1 MTVFANISV
10 SADGYMAGPDQSVD
24 NPMGVGA
31 MGIHEWTIKLRA
43 WREGHGLEGG
53 EVNASTEVAE
63 AGVQNAG
70 ASVMGR
76 NMFGGGPGGWGDGSW
91 TGWWGDEPPFHH
103 PVFVLTHHPRE
114 PLEMQGG
121 TTFHF
126 VTDGVESAISQAKAA
141 AGERDVSVGGGAQTL
156 QQVIAAGLLDEIWIT
171 TAPLLLGSGERLL
184 DGVAQAGARF
194 EQVHSIA
201 GPDAIHA
208 KYRVTYS

>member
-1 MTVFANISV
+1 MTVRANITV

-31 MGIHEWTIKLRA
+31 GSLHDWVFKLRA
-43 WREGHGLEGG
+43 WRETHGMDDG
-53 EVNASTEVAE
+53 EDNASTEVADE
-63 AGVQNAG
+63 GVQGAG

-76 NMFGGGPGGWGDGSW
+76 NMFGGGPGDWGDEAW
-91 TGWWGDEPPFHH
+91 TGWWGDEPPFRH
-103 PVFVLTHHPRE
+103 PVFVLTNHPRE
-114 PLEMQGG
+114 PLVLGE

-126 VTDGVESAISQAKAA
+126 VTDGVDSAMSQAKAA
-141 AGERDVSVGGGAQTL
+141 AGERDISVGGGAQTL

-184 DGVAQAGARF
+184 DGVADSGAHF
-194 EQVHSIA
+194 EQIRSIA